1 MRKILFIFLLIFIS
15 TSYSQQGR
23 RVFNNTEI
31 DSIIQAVRDSLLGDN
46 WVTPQ
51 MFGAERIDGWYA
63 QDITTGGGILKL
75 SRGVGEMDN
84 EFDLMS
90 PTKLS
95 RIGAR
100 INNPNVFGEINVFL
114 YKNGSPTGA
123 FISLGNFITKT
134 SQSFST
140 VTFNPD
146 DYFDLRYEYT
156 TETAGRTPDIK
167 AYVELTSYGSEY
179 NTDTAY
185 TITTTAVPFG
195 TIVNRKIVNGAVT
208 ESNVTT
214 AAFGDSIL
222 FVASGQDTT
231 WHFWCWT
238 GIPLKESAD
247 RVNDSIYV
255 LVTDNI
261 NIRAR
266 FHREYQASQIRVII
280 NQPDGNTDIGTKM
293 KWMFIAGYDDDGN
306 WDNWANFDDAG
317 DSVHV
322 IYKSNIEDAY
332 KFCDSVGAEVLI
344 EGMYNSRV
352 RGETLA
358 QTYYPI
364 QSMFPA
370 GGRDSLDMDST
381 YQSWDSNY
389 PKVEFPTA
397 WIFGAV
403 DYEHSTGA
411 LNVSAYDCEF
421 IGYSPAINE
430 TNDSNKWWNA
440 ITGATLPEARYAPA
454 WSAGLIVRLMDEW
467 KVVYQKTDK
476 WKDYYGIRM
485 MQRYRC
491 DDYYDSEFNV
501 WTPANGYNLIDYG
514 ITFDLSRGNN
524 YIYKCANNEYY
535 FRDTDIYLQR

>member
-1 MRKILFIFLLIFIS
+1 MKRIILFLLFCIPLFSQSSLIRRTELGDS
-15 TSYSQQGR
+15 TSALR
-23 RVFNNTEI
+23 NAIN
-31 DSIIQAVRDSLLGDN
+31 DLL
-46 WVTPQ
+46 VVAKTV
-51 MFGAERIDGWYA
+51 DGWYA

-100 INNPNVFGEINVFL
+100 INNAEVFGEINVHL
-114 YKNGSPTGA
+114 YKNDQPTGA
-123 FISLGNFITKT
+123 FVSLGNYITKT
-134 SQSFST
+134 SQSFSN
-140 VTFNPD
+140 VTFND
-146 DYFDLRYEYT
+146 GDYFDLRYEYT
-156 TETAGRTPDIK
+156 TEQIGRTPDIK
-167 AYVELTSYGSEY
+167 AYVELSPYGAEY
-179 NTDTAY
+179 RPSDSY

-195 TIVNRKIVNGAVT
+195 TIVNRKIVNGVVT

-222 FVASGQDTT
+222 FVASGLDTT

-238 GIPLKESAD
+238 GISLANSSD
-247 RVNDSIYV
+247 RVNDSIRV
-255 LVTDNI
+255 LVTDDI

-266 FHREYQASQIRVII
+266 FHREYQSAQIRVVI
-280 NQPDGNTDIGTKM
+280 NQPDGNTDIGNKM
-293 KWMFIAGYDDDGN
+293 KWMFVAGYDDTGN
-306 WDNWANFDDAG
+306 WDNWANYDGAG

-332 KFCDSVGAEVLI
+332 KFCDSVGAEILI

-352 RGETLA
+352 RGQTLA

-381 YQSWDSNY
+381 YQYWDSNY
-389 PKVEFPTA
+389 PKSEFPAA
-397 WIFGAV
+397 WIFGATW
-403 DYEHSTGA
+403 YEQNPGA
-411 LNVSAYDCEF
+411 LNRSAYDCEF
-421 IGYSPAINE
+421 LGYSPGVYQGGDGGYWYNI
-430 TNDSNKWWNA
+430 
-440 ITGATLPEARYAPA
+440 ITGLITEPQARYAPA

-467 KVVYQKTDK
+467 AVAYQKTDG

-485 MQRYRC
+485 MHRYRMS
-491 DDYYDSEFNV
+491 DRYDSEFNT
-501 WTPANGYNLIDYG
+501 WTPANGYNMIDYG
-514 ITFDLSRGNN
+514 VTFEYDRNVGYQN
-524 YIYKCANNEYY
+524 KCQNNEYY

>member
-1 MRKILFIFLLIFIS
+1 MKKFLLLFFLFSVTILPQRGWREALTDSVIII
-15 TSYSQQGR
+15 Y
-23 RVFNNTEI
+23 
-31 DSIIQAVRDSLLGDN
+31 DSIAVLRSDLAGIISVN
-46 WVTPQ
+46 
-51 MFGAERIDGWYA
+51 AIERIDGWYA

-75 SRGVGEMDN
+75 SRGAGSMDN

-90 PTKLS
+90 PVKLA

-100 INNPNVFGEINVFL
+100 INNAEVFGEINVHL
-114 YKNGSPTGA
+114 YKNDQPTGA
-123 FISLGNFITKT
+123 FVSLGNYVTKT
-134 SQSFST
+134 SQSFSN
-140 VTFNPD
+140 VTFND
-146 DYFDLRYEYT
+146 GDYFDLRYEYT
-156 TETAGRTPDIK
+156 TEQIGRTPDIK
-167 AYVELTSYGSEY
+167 AYVELSPYGAEY
-179 NTDTAY
+179 RPSDSY

-195 TIVNRKIVNGAVT
+195 TIVNRKIVNGVVT

-222 FVASGQDTT
+222 FVASGLDTT

-247 RVNDSIYV
+247 RVNDSIRV
-255 LVTDNI
+255 LITDNI

-306 WDNWANFDDAG
+306 WDNWANFDGAG

-322 IYKSNIEDAY
+322 IYKSNLEDAY
-332 KFCDSVGAEVLI
+332 KFCDSVGAEILI

-381 YQSWDSNY
+381 YQYWDSNY
-389 PKVEFPTA
+389 PKSEFPAA

-403 DYEHSTGA
+403 VYERGIGNPNES
-411 LNVSAYDCEF
+411 SYDCEF
-421 IGYSPAINE
+421 IGYSPGTYQAPG
-430 TNDSNKWWNA
+430 WWT
-440 ITGATLPEARYAPA
+440 ILTGATTTRERYAPA
-454 WSAGLIVRLMDEW
+454 WSAGLLVRLMDDW
-467 KVVYQKTDK
+467 AVAYKKSDG
-476 WKDYYGIRM
+476 WKDYYGMRM
-485 MQRYRC
+485 MQRYRTN
-491 DDYYDSEFNV
+491 DYYDSEFNV
-501 WTPANGYNLIDYG
+501 WTPQNGFGMIDYG
-514 ITFDLSRGNN
+514 VTFELSKNIN
-524 YIYKCANNEYY
+524 YQNKTTKNQYY